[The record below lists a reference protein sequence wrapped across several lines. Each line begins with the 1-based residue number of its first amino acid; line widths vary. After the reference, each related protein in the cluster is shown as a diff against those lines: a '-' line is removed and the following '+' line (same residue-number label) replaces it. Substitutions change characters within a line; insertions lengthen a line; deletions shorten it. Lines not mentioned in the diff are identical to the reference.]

1 MSPYTLLKFGHV
13 VLAIVALGFNAS
25 YAIWLRHM
33 TREPEHAA
41 HILRGI
47 KTLDDRFATPAY
59 VLLLVTSFELVLVGD
74 IPLTSS
80 WIIAALVL
88 YAGVVVGG
96 LAFYTP
102 VLRAQ
107 TVLAEA
113 GRVDSDEYR
122 SVANRAMK
130 IGWVLVVLVFSIEF
144 LMVTKPS
151 F

>member
-1 MSPYTLLKFGHV
+1 MSLYTLLKFGHV

-25 YAIWLRHM
+25 YAIWLRYA
-33 TREPEHAA
+33 TREPDHAA

-59 VLLLVTSFELVLVGD
+59 VLLLVTGFGLVLVGD
-74 IPLTSS
+74 IPLTTF
-80 WIIAALVL
+80 WIVGALVL

-96 LAFYTP
+96 LVFYTP

-122 SVANRAMK
+122 SVANRSTI

-144 LMVTKPS
+144 LMVTKPNL
-151 F
+151 